1 MVIFNSGIG
10 QTQDYVRSSVAVL
23 YGVRSRLFKVEGF
36 GLAYSYNFGRAA
48 IYPLYALNQQFNN
61 KMGIELL
68 LPLYAKLRYGPNDKN
83 FFFLSTELD
92 GSNYNINLDSSPD
105 QSLYLGK
112 SDLLGMLTYEKE
124 IYDFFWASASVGY
137 RVNLNFDL
145 DREIEFVNRSDAY
158 IDNTIN
164 NAMFVRIGVFLVP
177 PRSWMEKFGK

>member
-1 MVIFNSGIG
+1 MTRISSFYPQNWTG
-10 QTQDYVRSSVAVL
+10 QT
-23 YGVRSRLFKVEGF
+23 
-36 GLAYSYNFGRAA
+36 
-48 IYPLYALNQQFNN
+48 
-61 KMGIELL
+61 
-68 LPLYAKLRYGPNDKN
+68 
-83 FFFLSTELD
+83 
-92 GSNYNINLDSSPD
+92 YNINLDSSPD